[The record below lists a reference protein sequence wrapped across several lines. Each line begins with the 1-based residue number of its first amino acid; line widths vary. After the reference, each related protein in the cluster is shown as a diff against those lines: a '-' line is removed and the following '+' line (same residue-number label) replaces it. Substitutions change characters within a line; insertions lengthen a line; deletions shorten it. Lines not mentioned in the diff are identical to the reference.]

1 MPTPPS
7 GPQEQDEVQASPT
20 WGDRLCLCLLAWS
33 ALAWEPGRVVPPAEE
48 GWGKWGE
55 ELTVETDKK

>member
-1 MPTPPS
+1 MPTTPS
-7 GPQEQDEVQASPT
+7 GRQEQDEVQASPT
-20 WGDRLCLCLLAWS
+20 WVSRFYLCLLAWS
-33 ALAWEPGRVVPPAEE
+33 ALALEPGRAVPPAEE